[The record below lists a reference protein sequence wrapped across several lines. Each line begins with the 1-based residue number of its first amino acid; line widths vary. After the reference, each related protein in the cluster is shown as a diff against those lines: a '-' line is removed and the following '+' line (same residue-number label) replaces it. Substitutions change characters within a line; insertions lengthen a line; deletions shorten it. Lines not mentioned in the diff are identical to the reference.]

1 MKNYQKI
8 ILTSLVFFGVYG
20 IASAAPGWIYQRTI
34 LPETDQAFDLG
45 TTTQQW
51 RDIYTKNITVTGTC
65 TGCGS
70 SAAFPFTPTT
80 NYNVAVNS
88 TSTPIWFTA
97 GLMASSTSYFPG
109 SGIWNSS
116 GNVGIGTTTPVTQLD
131 IENMSATST
140 LRLFGANTYGA
151 KLSLYE
157 NANAGSGLG
166 GFGFDIFY
174 DGTANVLSFTTV
186 ENGTPTL
193 QALTLRRS
201 NGNVGIG
208 TTSPGQ
214 MLSVAGDILGNNII
228 GSYFTSTS
236 TTASTFAGAITSTA
250 TSKNTFPYASTT
262 ALTVSGNAYFPG
274 SGIWNSSGN
283 VGIGTTTLDIAG
295 TALDTLVIGKA
306 ADVNAGVVL
315 DLGAA
320 GTGAYGF
327 AIDGTINGR
336 ISYSA
341 ASKAMSFL
349 ANSLTANMT
358 LASSGNVGIGITA
371 PENTLQISTTS
382 AGIVTNGLLLQNRS
396 STIGTGVSL
405 NFISSATS
413 FSDNRYNSITSVN
426 TDGSN
431 GQALTFSTSNSAPQV
446 ERLRI
451 TAAGNVGIGITTPG
465 ALLSLGTAVTTIKV
479 AAYDGGG
486 SQMYGMGVNSGQ
498 LTFGAGIA
506 VSGTP
511 QMVLTSTGLV
521 GIGTTS
527 PVGTLSVAGTIY
539 SNNLLVQG
547 DYSNAY
553 IRPQNAGSS
562 LYLGAAG
569 SNYLTVQPDGDFIV
583 NSGNVGIGTTSPWG
597 KLSVTG
603 AGTGT
608 GVTFAAANSSNSPLF
623 TVLDNGTV
631 GVGTGIT
638 YTSSDYGMLISRS
651 LEASTTPNFTSMTA
665 GSAQGEISDMA
676 MYSTFVGT
684 GDSGPRRTAD
694 IVAGFN
700 GGAWGNEYLAFGVG
714 FNSSPN
720 DGRRRTTEK
729 MRITAAGNV
738 GIGTTTPGS
747 LLSVAGGAYLSGFYN
762 TSQTTGGYKMNGSV
776 VLTASSTS
784 GLTLGGIGAGSALSA
799 TTTLNGNTIFGFNA
813 ANVSTSTSQ
822 TTAIGYRALA
832 SLNDCR
838 NSGAGA
844 SGCLLTA
851 VGHNALAANTIGY
864 WNTAIGA
871 SALAANTTGIQNI
884 GLGAGTL
891 VLNTTG
897 SGNVAIGGTNTLS
910 SNVSGSSNVAVG
922 QQSLQSNTNS
932 NNTGVGTYAGY
943 HNTSGSVNTFIGEQ
957 AGMGNVSVTNNS
969 NSVIDTNMLFLG
981 YRAAK
986 DRYGLASTSV
996 MTNSAAIGA
1005 NSVVGASNSIV
1016 LGGLG
1021 SNAVSVG
1028 IGSSTPFA
1036 KLSLHAYNGETNANL
1051 FAIASSTASATT
1063 THFSVR
1069 NSGAIYAPNTTSSGS
1084 AQTGYWCYDANGQ
1097 FVRTSTTCL
1106 VSASRFKERVGD
1118 LDVGL
1123 AELMKLRPVSY
1134 FLKDTM
1140 GDPNNADQQ
1149 IGFIAEEAQAVDAR
1163 LVTRNSEG
1171 QVQSFRYE
1179 QFTAL
1184 LTKAIQEQQ
1193 RQIENLKVGVVEI
1206 KRSVEEDWQN
1216 FFLLLLFAGLIFQQV
1231 QINKLRK

>member
-451 TAAGNVGIGITTPG
+451 TAA
-465 ALLSLGTAVTTIKV
+465 
-479 AAYDGGG
+479 
-486 SQMYGMGVNSGQ
+486 
-498 LTFGAGIA
+498 
-506 VSGTP
+506 
-511 QMVLTSTGLV
+511 
-521 GIGTTS
+521 
-527 PVGTLSVAGTIY
+527 
-539 SNNLLVQG
+539 
-547 DYSNAY
+547 
-553 IRPQNAGSS
+553 
-562 LYLGAAG
+562 
-569 SNYLTVQPDGDFIV
+569 
-583 NSGNVGIGTTSPWG
+583 GNVGIGTTSPWG

-1149 IGFIAEEAQAVDAR
+1149 IGFIAEEAQAVDPR